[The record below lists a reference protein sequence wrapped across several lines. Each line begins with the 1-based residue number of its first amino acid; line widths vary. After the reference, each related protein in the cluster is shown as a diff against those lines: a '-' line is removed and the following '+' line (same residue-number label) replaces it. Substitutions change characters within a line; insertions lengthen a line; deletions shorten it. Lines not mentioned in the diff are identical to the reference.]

1 VSIIRERVFCPNGV
15 SLTREAAEKGSFLA
29 VTSHIFVQ
37 ANLESK
43 KYDMFQMRNYL

>member
-15 SLTREAAEKGSFLA
+15 SLTWEAAEKGSFLA

-43 KYDMFQMRNYL
+43 NMICFK